1 VNGNVPEQEA
11 YDHFKENTGKAPAS
25 KEELRS
31 WLASQR
37 SNSTPASVAA

>member
-11 YDHFKENTGKAPAS
+11 YDHFKEKTGKAPAS
-25 KEELRS
+25 KEELRT

-37 SNSTPASVAA
+37 SITTPASVAA